1 MGLLP
6 FGKSSNPIGLD
17 IGTNTLRAIQL
28 KQTGGLPTVVKYG
41 YLNIAHGAI
50 NEGEITDVDVISKAL
65 TSLWKKSSISD
76 RSVIVGVANQKVV
89 VRLIEIPYMTYEEL
103 KGAIQYQ
110 AQDFIPIPVEEA
122 IIDFQIVGEFTS
134 ENDERM
140 IEVLL
145 VAAQKDM
152 IGLFVEATQKANLK
166 LEAIDVTSFAI
177 ERSLLKSLPVIP
189 EEEEESSEAIALINI
204 GAGITN
210 IIIVERN
217 VPRFT
222 RVLAYAANDF
232 TKVITENAGLSFD
245 EAEELKINIGLPPL
259 EGDRMEGIADNY
271 KERAEEI
278 QNILQ
283 EESYKFVAEIRRSF
297 DYYLA
302 QQAQFKGIDKII
314 MSGGGAELKNFLP
327 YLEMGLQAEAI
338 KGKPL
343 SNVQVPK
350 SLQNTTINEDE
361 SSLAIPIGLALRRF
375 ESD

>member
-28 KQTGGLPTVVKYG
+28 KQTGGLPAVVKYG